1 MRSQHFHEHF
11 PVKVEKPRRQNESLT
26 LRSEE
31 FCSSNR
37 KVGEVTLSSNWP
49 PRGHRV
55 PVPAVDFIII
65 RVGGGLEQRLQG
77 IYRPLKRF
85 SIT

>member
-1 MRSQHFHEHF
+1 MKRPQS
-11 PVKVEKPRRQNESLT
+11 PRRQNSDLEKRRIL
-26 LRSEE
+26 LEQQ
-31 FCSSNR
+31 

-49 PRGHRV
+49 GGHRV
-55 PVPAVDFIII
+55 PVPAVDFII
-65 RVGGGLEQRLQG
+65 RLGGGLEQRLQG